1 MEIEQD
7 CLLAVARQAGI
18 AECYTSN
25 LGKESAVSRQT
36 LEYLLN
42 ALGYETQSQEALLH
56 SAERIH
62 KQPILEP
69 VLFGQADQ
77 VIEVPLHLGSSARES
92 DFQWTLETEQGDRYE
107 GYLQSQIVSDAR
119 DEGGPLVFSLS
130 IVLPMGYH
138 TLFVL
143 RKGRQS
149 PYQARI
155 IVAPPACFKQPA
167 LQQGKK
173 LWGPSVQLYTL
184 RSQQNWGI
192 GDFGDLKRLV
202 IKMAELG
209 ANFVGLNPIHALF
222 PAYPESASPYSPSSR
237 RWMNIL
243 YIDVSAIPELSDC
256 PEAQQRISS
265 PDFCQRLSAV
275 RASEWVQYTD
285 VTALKMSIL
294 PLLYATFK
302 HQHLDSLTE
311 RGQAFHDFVEQGGES
326 LLSQAA
332 FDAIHADLCEQDA
345 DIWGWQVFPEHYR
358 HFHCAAVQDYLRE
371 NQERINLYLYMQWI
385 VDEQIQEV
393 QRAAEA
399 QGMVIGLYRDLAVCV
414 AESGAEVWAD
424 QGDLLLDVSVGAPP
438 DELGPLGQNWGL
450 PPLNPLTLRHQAY
463 EPFIQLLRANMKSC
477 GALRIDHIL
486 GLLRLWWIPRGEKA
500 TEGAYLYYRVHELLA
515 ILALES
521 HRHQCSIIGE
531 DLGTVP
537 QEIVA
542 LLADAGIYSYKIFF
556 FQTAEDG
563 GYFSPAHYTA
573 QSMSVLCTH
582 DMPTLRGFWH
592 CLDLKM
598 GHDIGLY
605 PDEAQFKFRMDVRLH
620 HKQAI
625 LDSIAGHGLLPESV
639 GRDAMTVPMSDAL
652 CEAMHLHMAAGASAL
667 MSIQLEDWLQMDN
680 PVNIPGTV
688 EEYPNWRRKLSQPL
702 ETLLSQPEIQ
712 RLAARISAMRAQ
724 QR

>member
-1 MEIEQD
+1 MEQD

-18 AECYTSN
+18 AERYTSN
-25 LGKESAVSRQT
+25 LGKESVVSRQT

-92 DFQWTLETEQGDRYE
+92 DFQWTLETEQGERYE

-130 IVLPMGYH
+130 TVLPMGYH

-275 RASEWVQYTD
+275 RASETLFHLSFGYT
-285 VTALKMSIL
+285 
-294 PLLYATFK
+294 
-302 HQHLDSLTE
+302 E
-311 RGQAFHDFVEQGGES
+311 
-326 LLSQAA
+326 
-332 FDAIHADLCEQDA
+332 
-345 DIWGWQVFPEHYR
+345 
-358 HFHCAAVQDYLRE
+358 YL
-371 NQERINLYLYMQWI
+371 
-385 VDEQIQEV
+385 
-393 QRAAEA
+393 
-399 QGMVIGLYRDLAVCV
+399 
-414 AESGAEVWAD
+414 
-424 QGDLLLDVSVGAPP
+424 
-438 DELGPLGQNWGL
+438 
-450 PPLNPLTLRHQAY
+450 
-463 EPFIQLLRANMKSC
+463 
-477 GALRIDHIL
+477 
-486 GLLRLWWIPRGEKA
+486 
-500 TEGAYLYYRVHELLA
+500 
-515 ILALES
+515 
-521 HRHQCSIIGE
+521 
-531 DLGTVP
+531 
-537 QEIVA
+537 
-542 LLADAGIYSYKIFF
+542 
-556 FQTAEDG
+556 
-563 GYFSPAHYTA
+563 
-573 QSMSVLCTH
+573 
-582 DMPTLRGFWH
+582 
-592 CLDLKM
+592 
-598 GHDIGLY
+598 
-605 PDEAQFKFRMDVRLH
+605 
-620 HKQAI
+620 
-625 LDSIAGHGLLPESV
+625 
-639 GRDAMTVPMSDAL
+639 
-652 CEAMHLHMAAGASAL
+652 
-667 MSIQLEDWLQMDN
+667 WL
-680 PVNIPGTV
+680 
-688 EEYPNWRRKLSQPL
+688 
-702 ETLLSQPEIQ
+702 
-712 RLAARISAMRAQ
+712 
-724 QR
+724 